1 MDVRAR
7 GCRHAGARGGS
18 EESVRQ
24 NATYRGFAVASPAG
38 LRYNAGMSYDLIV
51 IGGGPAGYVGAIR
64 AAQLGKRVVCVERDR
79 VGGVCLNWGCIP
91 TKALLRNA
99 ELYHTLEKRAAEFG
113 IEVDG
118 LRANWQQVIAR
129 SRQVSERLSNG
140 IAFLFKKNK
149 VESLAGEA
157 RIVSSGK
164 VEVRAADGS
173 VTLLEG
179 SKILVATGARTREVP
194 AFPFNGR
201 TIIGSKDALVREQ
214 RPDSMLVIGSGAI
227 GTELSYVYHCFG
239 TKVTLVEALP
249 RILPQEDDEVSQ
261 AMERA
266 FKKQGITCMA
276 GAKVESLRDNG
287 DSVTASITAKNGRVQ
302 ELTADVCLVAIGV
315 VPVVPEAHGLELTD
329 RGFIKVNDRYETSI
343 PGVFAAGDCIGGV
356 MLAHTASYEALQAV
370 EGMFDSSFTPL
381 QPHFVPGCTY
391 CHPQVA
397 SVGKRERELKEAG
410 VDYKV
415 GKFSFQA
422 IGKAVAA
429 GETEGFVKL
438 LFGRE
443 NGELLGAHIVGDQ
456 ATELI
461 ATPELALNAELT
473 DADLEAMIYAH
484 PTLSEALHE
493 AVLAADGRALHA

>member
-1 MDVRAR
+1 
-7 GCRHAGARGGS
+7 
-18 EESVRQ
+18 
-24 NATYRGFAVASPAG
+24 
-38 LRYNAGMSYDLIV
+38 MSYDLIV

-79 VGGVCLNWGCIP
+79 VGGTCLNWGCIP

-113 IEVDG
+113 IELDG

-149 VESLAGEA
+149 VESLSGEA
-157 RIVSSGK
+157 RIVSAGK

-201 TIIGSKDALVREQ
+201 TIIGSKDALVMER
-214 RPDSMLVIGSGAI
+214 RPQSMLVIGSGAI

-249 RILPQEDDEVSQ
+249 RILPQEDDDVCQ
-261 AMERA
+261 AMERS

-287 DSVTASITAKNGRVQ
+287 DSVTASITAKNGRVE

-329 RGFIKVNDRYETSI
+329 RGFIKVNDRYETLSLI
-343 PGVFAAGDCIGGV
+343 
-356 MLAHTASYEALQAV
+356 
-370 EGMFDSSFTPL
+370 
-381 QPHFVPGCTY
+381 
-391 CHPQVA
+391 
-397 SVGKRERELKEAG
+397 
-410 VDYKV
+410 
-415 GKFSFQA
+415 
-422 IGKAVAA
+422 
-429 GETEGFVKL
+429 
-438 LFGRE
+438 
-443 NGELLGAHIVGDQ
+443 HI
-456 ATELI
+456 
-461 ATPELALNAELT
+461 
-473 DADLEAMIYAH
+473 
-484 PTLSEALHE
+484 
-493 AVLAADGRALHA
+493 